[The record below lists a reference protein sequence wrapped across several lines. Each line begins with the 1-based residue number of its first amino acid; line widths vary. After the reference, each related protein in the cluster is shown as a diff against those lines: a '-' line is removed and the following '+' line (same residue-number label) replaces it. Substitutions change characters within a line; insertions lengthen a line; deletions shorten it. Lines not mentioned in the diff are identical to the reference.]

1 MSELKRGRTK
11 AADGAEKGR
20 AGNMDVTSDSA
31 DSGMVRLQS
40 ANFHNSDNTGQF
52 VNPSFVVEVSN
63 GPPPPYNGTPV
74 ADQTNGNAQ
83 SLPNPEASTRVRMRM
98 SSGGSSNS
106 NVNKKTSIE
115 SQRSSVSEGKFE
127 DSFTDESGLSL
138 IYSRHERVP
147 FKDFTNE
154 VRATMDVQKFLNNT
168 VLLLDIHHSNLDVI
182 VDDIL
187 KKMLGTD
194 SPISSDQAK
203 SALFTTDCVHQLSR
217 TIQSSVKIDDGGG
230 FDYDQNWVCAM
241 CSIPSITKGYVG
253 IARLATPANFGM
265 TCQEVYFVI
274 VILTPTKEKGTKS
287 ELETGRTFATMFS
300 DIDFR
305 LELMGAPDEEHFKGI
320 LQKETHKLSEKQKLS
335 ETKMA
340 VFDSE
345 EEKPK
350 MRCGFLRGI
359 KDDLKRRLPHYFSDY
374 KDGVADKKSI
384 LKTLSTTLFLYFAC
398 ILPCIAFGVL
408 NSDNTHQILTVEK
421 VLYSQMFGGMLFAV
435 FGGTPQ
441 IVLLTTAPLAL
452 FTKIIYSICEDF
464 SLPFQPMFCCVGL
477 WNAFFLVVFSVFDL
491 SILMQFSTRSSEE
504 IFALFISI
512 AFAVDAFKNCAG
524 NFEDYYSVPAC
535 YASSSNSDNSTLLNI
550 TTAAT
555 TTVTSVTTT
564 VADNMSTTLSDLAQ
578 HAPEEVCRR
587 DISMLYLVL
596 LFGTVWIGV
605 TLFNFKNTPYLTL
618 GKREI
623 LADYSLPVAVIIM
636 AFFGAYV
643 FRDVNMG
650 FSFNSESEPG
660 IFKLVEMNEL
670 TVGAIFGA
678 MGLGFCLSL
687 LFFMDQNISAAL
699 VNAPQNKMKK
709 GTAYHWDLLV
719 IAAVNAALSLVCFPW
734 VHAALPHSP
743 LHVLALADVEERVEQ
758 GHISRIIV
766 RVRETRLTAIFSHI
780 LIGLSLLFMPVLAY
794 IPTPVLYGLFLYVA
808 VTALYGNQMFER
820 ILLFFTEQAAYPPY
834 HYIRRVPQRKMH
846 IFTLTQLFQLAVLCG
861 FGFSTWP
868 YLKMFFPVLIFFL
881 IPIRHKIIPKLI
893 DSKYLNAMDSH

>member
-1 MSELKRGRTK
+1 MPK
-11 AADGAEKGR
+11 R
-20 AGNMDVTSDSA
+20 AGNMDVTSDSLE
-31 DSGMVRLQS
+31 SGMVQLQAAS
-40 ANFHNSDNTGQF
+40 FHNYDSNGEF
-52 VNPSFVVEVSN
+52 VNPSFVVETSN
-63 GPPPPYNGTPV
+63 GPPPPYNGNPV
-74 ADQTNGNAQ
+74 TDQTNGSVQ
-83 SLPNPEASTRVRMRM
+83 CLPNPDGSTKVRMRM
-98 SSGGSSNS
+98 ASGGSSNS
-106 NVNKKTSIE
+106 NINKKASVA
-115 SQRSSVSEGKFE
+115 SQRSSVSNYE

-168 VLLLDIHHSNLDVI
+168 VLLLDVHHSNLDEI

-194 SPISSDQAK
+194 SPTSSDQAK
-203 SALFTTDCVHQLSR
+203 SSLFTTDCVHQLSR

-241 CSIPSITKGYVG
+241 CSIPSINKGYVG

-274 VILTPTKEKGTKS
+274 VILTPTKEKGTKN

-320 LQKETHKLSEKQKLS
+320 LQKETHKLSEKQKQS

-340 VFDSE
+340 VFDGE

-359 KDDLKRRLPHYFSDY
+359 RDDLKRRLPHYFSDY

-408 NSDNTHQILTVEK
+408 NSDNTHEILTVEK
-421 VLYSQMFGGMLFAV
+421 VLYSQMFGGILFAV

-452 FTKIIYSICEDF
+452 YTKIIYSICEDF
-464 SLPFQPMFCCVGL
+464 SLPFQAMFCCVGL
-477 WNAFFLVVFSVFDL
+477 WNAFFLVIFSVFDL

-512 AFAVDAFKNCAG
+512 AFSVDAFKNCAS
-524 NFEDYYSVPAC
+524 NFEQYYSVPAC
-535 YASSSNSDNSTLLNI
+535 FASSSSSNNSDNSALVNI
-550 TTAAT
+550 TTATTVVNNTVT
-555 TTVTSVTTT
+555 TTATSVTTT
-564 VADNMSTTLSDLAQ
+564 IASNMTTTLGDLTQNA
-578 HAPEEVCRR
+578 AEEVCRR

-605 TLFNFKNTPYLTL
+605 TLFNFKNTPYLTS
-618 GKREI
+618 GKREL

-650 FSFNSESEPG
+650 VSFNSESESG
-660 IFKLVEMNEL
+660 IFKLVALDEL
-670 TVGAIFGA
+670 SVGAIFGA

-820 ILLFFTEQAAYPPY
+820 VMLFFTEQAAYPPY

-861 FGFSTWP
+861 FGFSDYP

-893 DSKYLNAMDSH
+893 DAKYLNAMDGH